1 MTSRSTLSLSLRRPL
16 VPVVAGV
23 SLVALLTGGV
33 AYSATGKTANL
44 AVDGQG
50 SEVDFRGE
58 TVGDVLAAADLE
70 VGEHDLLVPSAE
82 TAVEDG
88 ESVSLRRGR
97 PLELVVDGEKR
108 TVWVTADSVDEALDQ
123 VGLAG
128 QGLALSASRSRGIP
142 LDGLSLQVSTPKPVT
157 IQADGSTQ
165 QRSTAVPT
173 VDDALYEAGV
183 VLDGDDRI
191 TPERTAPVTPG
202 MTINVARVAT
212 EQVVEKIG
220 LPFGTQRRDD
230 ASVVKGQTKT
240 LQAGKEGVAER
251 TVSQTWVDGKVES
264 RTVAS
269 TRTVS
274 APVDRVIAVGTKP
287 RPAPAPAPAQR
298 AASSTSGS
306 STSGSSTSGSSSSS
320 SGSTSSGGL
329 NWAALAGCESGGNP
343 AAVSST
349 GKYRGLYQFSYATW
363 ASVGGSGD
371 PAANSAGEQTYRA
384 QLLYDRSGRGQWPE
398 CGRLL

>member
-1 MTSRSTLSLSLRRPL
+1 MTSRSTLSLRRPL

-33 AYSATGKTANL
+33 AYSTTGKTANL
-44 AVDGQG
+44 AVDGQ
-50 SEVDFRGE
+50 SNEVDFRGE
-58 TVGDVLAAADLE
+58 TVADVLAAADLE

-123 VGLAG
+123 VGLG
-128 QGLALSASRSRGIP
+128 GEGLALSASRSRGIS
-142 LDGLSLQVSTPKPVT
+142 LDGLSLQVSTPKQVS
-157 IQADGSTQ
+157 IQAGGSTQ
-165 QRSTAVPT
+165 QRSTTVPT
-173 VDDALYEAGV
+173 VADALYEALV
-183 VLDGDDRI
+183 VVDGDDRI
-191 TPERTAPVTPG
+191 TPERGAAVTPG
-202 MTINVARVAT
+202 MTINVVRVAT
-212 EQVVEKIG
+212 EQVVEQVG

-230 ASVVKGQTKT
+230 ASVLKGETKT
-240 LQAGKEGVAER
+240 LQAGKDGVAER
-251 TVSQTWVDGKVES
+251 TVSQTWADGQVES
-264 RTVAS
+264 RTVLS

-274 APVDRVIAVGTKP
+274 APVDRVLAVGTKP
-287 RPAPAPAPAQR
+287 RPAPAPAQR
-298 AASSTSGS
+298 AASSGS
-306 STSGSSTSGSSSSS
+306 SSSGSSSS
-320 SGSTSSGGL
+320 GGTSSGGL
-329 NWAALAGCESGGNP
+329 NWAALANCESGGNP
-343 AAVSST
+343 GAVSST

-371 PAANSAGEQTYRA
+371 PAANSAGEQTRRA
-384 QLLYDRSGRGQWPE
+384 QILYDRSGRGQWPT

>member
-23 SLVALLTGGV
+23 SLVALLASGV

-44 AVDGQG
+44 ALDGQS
-50 SEVDFRGE
+50 SEVDFRGQ
-58 TVGDVLAAADLE
+58 TVADVLDAADLE

-128 QGLALSASRSRGIP
+128 EGLALSASRSRGIP

-157 IQADGSTQ
+157 IKADGATQ

-173 VDDALYEAGV
+173 VDDALFEARV

-191 TPERTAPVTPG
+191 TPGRTTPVTPG
-202 MTINVARVAT
+202 MTINVVRVAT
-212 EQVVEKIG
+212 EQVVEKVG

-251 TVSQTWVDGKVES
+251 TVSQTWADGQVES
-264 RTVAS
+264 RAVVS

-298 AASSTSGS
+298 AASS
-306 STSGSSTSGSSSSS
+306 SSSSS
-320 SGSTSSGGL
+320 SSASTSSGGL
-329 NWAALAGCESGGNP
+329 NWAALANCESGGNP

-371 PAANSAGEQTYRA
+371 PAANSAGEQTRRA
-384 QLLYDRSGRGQWPE
+384 QILHDRSGRGQWPT